1 MLPWHQYLL
10 GLIFIIAGANHF
22 RTPKIYERIMPLY
35 IPSPSFMVL
44 LSGITEM
51 IAGFLILNPQTQTIG
66 VWAIIGQLV
75 VFLTVHVY
83 MLQEKKAS
91 LQLPKWFLVL
101 RIPLQFGMMYWAF
114 QYIEV

>member
-1 MLPWHQYLL
+1 
-10 GLIFIIAGANHF
+10 
-22 RTPKIYERIMPLY
+22 
-35 IPSPSFMVL
+35 MVL

-83 MLQEKKAS
+83 MLQEKEAS

-101 RIPLQFGMMYWAF
+101 RIPLQFGMMYWAS